1 MDNIMLKKAGIHIDS
16 FADNQFNL
24 FDEADIT
31 KIINFDVGTNVPTGT
46 TNVYQ
51 FPSAAGVLALADA
64 SDGTLDATYLKLDG
78 SNADQTIDLGSEGLV
93 TSGGG
98 VFRSGIFINDN
109 NRYKWGDGT
118 TWIEGNS
125 STHDITFKPNQVE
138 RVKLT
143 DTTLE
148 MSVPIDMG
156 DKNITGIDTLAFT
169 DINGT
174 IAGIENQNL
183 LDKTVA
189 EIITARWTFDAGIK
203 LNNSDTILFGTNDV
217 SDLSGN
223 NQQTLWNFDTGGLF
237 LNQQNDATVLTVQ
250 GHSTQTNDLLNLQQD
265 DTTVVTVIDNDG
277 NAIFGN
283 GVSGDSG
290 YEVDDGTTVK
300 ATFGFDDSEGNYGLY
315 NGIILAANLMLGL
328 TSNELIVYKDLV
340 LPKTSGIGL
349 KVDTATPTFGF
360 ADILGDQFSKNT
372 GATKPTLTVYNGVI
386 NGWLFGVSDEAYIS
400 YHIPHDYVPNS
411 EIFLHIHWSHTGT
424 LVTGGTVTFKATS
437 IYAKSHDQAPFQST
451 PSTGTF
457 TGTASTIQYQHILS
471 ESSYSASSP
480 TGIQIDQD
488 NIEPD
493 GVIEL
498 TFEVD
503 ANNLTVSGGG
513 VPDVFVHFVDIH
525 YQTTGIIG
533 TKDKAP
539 DFYT

>member
-1 MDNIMLKKAGIHIDS
+1 MLKKAGIHIDS